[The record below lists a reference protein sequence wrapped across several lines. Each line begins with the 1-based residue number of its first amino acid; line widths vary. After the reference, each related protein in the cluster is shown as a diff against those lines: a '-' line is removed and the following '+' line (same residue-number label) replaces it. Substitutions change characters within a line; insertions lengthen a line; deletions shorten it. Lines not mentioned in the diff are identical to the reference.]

1 VRPRGRAEALTPG
14 RSLRAMESE
23 HGIVVDR
30 EKVAKI
36 AGATVERVRAHA
48 EELGR
53 HLLSHGE
60 PVESSDPPT

>member
-1 VRPRGRAEALTPG
+1 
-14 RSLRAMESE
+14 MESE